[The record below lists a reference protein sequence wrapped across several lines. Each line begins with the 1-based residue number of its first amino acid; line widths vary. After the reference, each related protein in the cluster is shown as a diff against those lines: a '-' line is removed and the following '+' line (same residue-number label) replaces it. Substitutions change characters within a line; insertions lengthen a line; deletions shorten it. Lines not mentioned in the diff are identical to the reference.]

1 MLRQCMPSKA
11 SRYFDT
17 ADMLDSTSPTNFFI
31 YRTARIILVPAVTD
45 QFGQLTC
52 VTTSTFYPSTL
63 GMTQSPLLFT
73 GINSNAENYFAG
85 ATASASA
92 ALSVVTDISLST
104 PYLATLSTTTTA
116 NELPNVS
123 LPSGVVTQSKSTGL
137 QGKRADPTS
146 SIGGYDVSQSDYGYV
161 DPFFINFLAQ
171 SPDYQKQYP
180 QLAGCLPGGP
190 SIDPGRRTANLVSTP
205 TLELSLTTT
214 TSTTDYVSGCFNT
227 DSPLCAKAV
236 APVPTAVPEVAPT
249 PAPSPKPAP
258 QPAQSPPTPVASPQ
272 PPQSPPT
279 PVAPPQPPQSP
290 PAPIASPKAP
300 QNPPP
305 APIQPPSPNYNPND
319 LSPTQLSQLLGALQP
334 TPGANPPAPS
344 PISPPPPTSLQPSL
358 SPLIVASFTPSEL
371 TSAAAMPVPSSIAQT
386 SVLPS
391 QVLSPPPTSLET
403 SLSPALSASVTPS
416 ESASSSATPVSTT
429 SARTSAGVLQG
440 EAVKSRGKP
449 LWSFLSLS
457 LGCGVLALI

>member
-1 MLRQCMPSKA
+1 MPSIA

-85 ATASASA
+85 PTASDSA
-92 ALSVVTDISLST
+92 AVSVVTDISLST

-137 QGKRADPTS
+137 KGKRADPTS
-146 SIGGYDVSQSDYGYV
+146 SVGGYDVSESDYGYV

-190 SIDPGRRTANLVSTP
+190 SIDPGKRTANLVSTP

-214 TSTTDYVSGCFNT
+214 TSTTDYVLGCFNT
-227 DSPLCAKAV
+227 DSPFCAKAV

-258 QPAQSPPTPVASPQ
+258 QAPP
-272 PPQSPPT
+272 SPPT

-290 PAPIASPKAP
+290 PTPVASPEAP

-305 APIQPPSPNYNPND
+305 APNQPPSPIYNPND

-334 TPGANPPAPS
+334 TPGATPPAPS

-358 SPLIVASFTPSEL
+358 SAPVVASFTPSEL
-371 TSAAAMPVPSSIAQT
+371 TSAAAIPVPSSIAQT

-403 SLSPALSASVTPS
+403 SLSPALSASVPPS

-429 SARTSAGVLQG
+429 SAQTSARVLQG
-440 EAVKSRGKP
+440 EAEKSRGRP
-449 LWSFLSLS
+449 LWSILGLS